1 MTEMVET
8 FDPSRYLRKVNGA
21 DYLEVKWRVLWLRT
35 AHPDATIVTEMVSHE
50 GQMAVFKAEVTVPGS
65 GSATGWGSEQF
76 GDFRD
81 YIEKAETKALGRAL
95 AALGFGTQFCA
106 DFEFTGATNKV
117 VDAPIDL
124 RSRREVE
131 ATVSGNSEERI
142 TDNQFKYLNSM
153 ARNLGLN
160 QEQINAESIDAYG
173 RDIMM
178 LSRREAS
185 QFIER
190 LQQRQAERPS
200 KVSA

>member
-1 MTEMVET
+1 
-8 FDPSRYLRKVNGA
+8 
-21 DYLEVKWRVLWLRT
+21 
-35 AHPDATIVTEMVSHE
+35 I
-50 GQMAVFKAEVTVPGS
+50 
-65 GSATGWGSEQF
+65 

-124 RSRREVE
+124 RSRREETKE

-142 TDNQFKYLNSM
+142 TDKQFKFLNAM